1 MAADNLSRTD
11 DLFFTGDPPRLIRRE
26 TGTARKP
33 FEAEHPVNLV
43 DQP

>member
-1 MAADNLSRTD
+1 MAADSLSRMGN
-11 DLFFTGDPPRLIRRE
+11 LLFTGDPPRLIRGE

-33 FEAEHPVNLV
+33 FEVEHPVNLV